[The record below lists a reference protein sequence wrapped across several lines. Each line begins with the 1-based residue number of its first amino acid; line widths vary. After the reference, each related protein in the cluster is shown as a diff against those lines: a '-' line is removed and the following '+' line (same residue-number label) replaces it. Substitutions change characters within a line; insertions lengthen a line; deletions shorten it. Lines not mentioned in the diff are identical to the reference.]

1 MADEHRFKRF
11 KSRQIALV
19 FVSLM
24 LARLT
29 KLPPQSRIRLQP
41 GDLVCF
47 SNRRM
52 LHGRT
57 AFTEAAGCVRHL
69 QGCYVAMETFINRL
83 RVLQNSEGDGPK
95 RLSGVQATRCCNG
108 DFS

>member
-1 MADEHRFKRF
+1 MPNFR
-11 KSRQIALV
+11 V
-19 FVSLM
+19 
-24 LARLT
+24 
-29 KLPPQSRIRLQP
+29 RLQP

-57 AFTEAAGCVRHL
+57 AFTEAAGSVRHL

-95 RLSGVQATRCCNG
+95 RLSGVQAARCCNG